1 MWCGVPATTHLSMC
15 YFGHAGALFYP
26 QRTLMSDGGNTTQV
40 LRFWAL
46 LMDYRALLMDHRALL
61 LEYRT
66 LLTDCR
72 ALLMEYRALWIECR
86 ALLNKCGALVHMIEY
101 MVDELFEIIND
112 TK

>member
-46 LMDYRALLMDHRALL
+46 LMDYRALLM
-61 LEYRT
+61 EYRT

-86 ALLNKCGALVHMIEY
+86 ALLIKCGALMHMIEY
-101 MVDELFEIIND
+101 MVDELFEIIDD